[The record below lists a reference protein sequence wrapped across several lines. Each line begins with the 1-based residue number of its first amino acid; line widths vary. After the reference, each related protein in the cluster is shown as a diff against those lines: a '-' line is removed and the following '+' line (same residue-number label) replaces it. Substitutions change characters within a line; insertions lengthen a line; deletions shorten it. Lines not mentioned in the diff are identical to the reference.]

1 MLSVHRICRQWAT
14 FRGLWLPNVAIR
26 AHYLCEIL
34 ESPAILMAGLRAMT
48 VHVANGIL
56 NAAPPPENEPSDRR
70 TLMVKPRVPTVPQL
84 ELLLGA
90 LARVRSSELGIA
102 SPAEEGQPVG
112 GLMVYR
118 MGGALTSL
126 PLIIRLFQQAESPPG
141 VNAKRSAIPR
151 IRR

>member
-1 MLSVHRICRQWAT
+1 MLSVHRICLQWAT
-14 FRGLWLPNVAIR
+14 FRGLWFPKVAIR

-56 NAAPPPENEPSDRR
+56 NAAPPPENEPSNRR
-70 TLMVKPRVPTVPQL
+70 TLMVKPRVPQL

-102 SPAEEGQPVG
+102 VASRGGQPVG

-118 MGGALTSL
+118 MGARLLTYL
-126 PLIIRLFQQAESPPG
+126 
-141 VNAKRSAIPR
+141 
-151 IRR
+151 

>member
-1 MLSVHRICRQWAT
+1 VLSVHRICRQWAT
-14 FRGLWLPNVAIR
+14 FRGLWFPKVAIR

-56 NAAPPPENEPSDRR
+56 NSAPPPENEPSNRR

-102 SPAEEGQPVG
+102 VASRG
-112 GLMVYR
+112 GPTGMRTDGL
-118 MGGALTSL
+118 
-126 PLIIRLFQQAESPPG
+126 
-141 VNAKRSAIPR
+141 
-151 IRR
+151 

>member
-1 MLSVHRICRQWAT
+1 VLSVHRICRQWAT
-14 FRGLWLPNVAIR
+14 FRGLWFPKVAIR

-102 SPAEEGQPVG
+102 VASRG
-112 GLMVYR
+112 GPT
-118 MGGALTSL
+118 G
-126 PLIIRLFQQAESPPG
+126 
-141 VNAKRSAIPR
+141 
-151 IRR
+151 RRTNGL